1 MMRHSRLRLRA
12 SVLLAALVLL
22 LTGHAVVLYFS
33 SSHAALP
40 ASIVVFVI
48 VLIAIKHLGLLGAT
62 YGLLRRRV
70 RRQKQRSR
78 AAPLA
83 DE

>member
-1 MMRHSRLRLRA
+1 MMRHGRLSLRTW
-12 SVLLAALVLL
+12 VLLAALVLL
-22 LTGHAVVLYFS
+22 LTGHAVVLYFF

-40 ASIVVFVI
+40 ASIVAAVFVLI
-48 VLIAIKHLGLLGAT
+48 VIKHLGLLGAV
-62 YGLLRRRV
+62 YGLLRRHA

-78 AAPLA
+78 AVPLA